1 MMRLA
6 VLLSKTFEELTNVEL
21 EELNTLLNYMD
32 IKVVDEETLQVAR
45 ELLKEE
51 EEMLEA
57 ATREE
62 VEVTLGDKAK
72 EFAEASKEKIEAGF
86 KFVIDN
92 VDGAREIVEDMADMS
107 SEDLEVYL
115 KTNARNI
122 FDRLME
128 KINSYRDDMQEG
140 QALFP
145 NLKARF
151 EKCDNIIKT
160 IREVLDDDNKKGWGK
175 FVEIVKSLIVWIVKL
190 FFKVA
195 AIVLKLAFTVIV
207 GAVKIGCT
215 AVSTTVKVVKVANKE
230 IIKPTVKAGKS
241 AFGAFNEYRKE
252 RKARMDAA
260 RDMLFED
267 DFDDDFFEEDEEVI
281 IEPDEE

>member
-1 MMRLA
+1 M
-6 VLLSKTFEELTNVEL
+6 
-21 EELNTLLNYMD
+21 
-32 IKVVDEETLQVAR
+32 VDTT
-45 ELLKEE
+45 
-51 EEMLEA
+51 A

-151 EKCDNIIKT
+151 DKCDNIIKT
-160 IREVLDDDNKKGWGK
+160 IKDVLDDDNKKGWGK

-195 AIVLKLAFTVIV
+195 AIVLKLAFTVVV
-207 GAVKIGCT
+207 GAIKIGCT
-215 AVSTTVKVVKVANKE
+215 AVTTTVKVVGVAHKE
-230 IIKPTVKAGKS
+230 IIKPTVKAGKN

-260 RDMLFED
+260 RDMLFD
-267 DFDDDFFEEDEEVI
+267 DEFDDDFFEEDEEVI
-281 IEPDEE
+281 IEAEEQ